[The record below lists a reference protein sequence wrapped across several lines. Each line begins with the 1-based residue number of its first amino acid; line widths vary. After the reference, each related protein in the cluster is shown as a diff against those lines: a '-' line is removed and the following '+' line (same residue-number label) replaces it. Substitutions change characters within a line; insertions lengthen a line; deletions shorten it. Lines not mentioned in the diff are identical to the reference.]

1 MRLSLF
7 FCTFATENKSVFT
20 MKIKLTTEQIKAIVA
35 DPEAAA
41 AAKIKVTDPWWI
53 IVLKV
58 VKYICELVL
67 AGAAG
72 FLAVSCGRE
81 AVTALG
87 MA

>member
-7 FCTFATENKSVFT
+7 FCTFATENKSVFI
-20 MKIKLTTEQIKAIVA
+20 MKVKLTTEQIKAIVD

-53 IVLKV
+53 IVLKI

-87 MA
+87 MV

>member
-1 MRLSLF
+1 
-7 FCTFATENKSVFT
+7 

-35 DPEAAA
+35 DPQAAA
-41 AAKIKVTDPWWI
+41 DAKIKVSDPWWI

-58 VKYICELVL
+58 IKYVCELVL

-87 MA
+87 VV

>member
-1 MRLSLF
+1 MP
-7 FCTFATENKSVFT
+7 TKTKAYFT

-35 DPEAAA
+35 NPEAAA
-41 AAKIKVTDPWWI
+41 EAKINVTDPWWI